1 MKISKQTFNLD
12 EELIVSINHDD
23 NDGLINIP
31 KNINLDV
38 SIVNYFGKIVINS
51 ISLNNLQDELSL
63 SKIGL
68 EQSLSNLDIKLLDR
82 FLFKQLSDKATFNY
96 SPFDSFLDYDFSV
109 FEKSRRISDIDWSM
123 FASLYIFAC
132 NVIPESI
139 KVELTLAKK
148 LRVSEESFRRFL
160 KKIPETIF
168 RKTGHLESRGGNLTF
183 DAEEIIKK
191 NLTDEQKKLF
201 EESPFLKFHSGS
213 DLA

>member
-96 SPFDSFLDYDFSV
+96 SPFDSFLDYDFSI

-139 KVELTLAKK
+139 KVQLTLAKK

>member
-1 MKISKQTFNLD
+1 M
-12 EELIVSINHDD
+12 
-23 NDGLINIP
+23 
-31 KNINLDV
+31 
-38 SIVNYFGKIVINS
+38 
-51 ISLNNLQDELSL
+51 
-63 SKIGL
+63 
-68 EQSLSNLDIKLLDR
+68 
-82 FLFKQLSDKATFNY
+82 FKQLSDKATFNY
-96 SPFDSFLDYDFSV
+96 SPFDSFLDYDFTI

-148 LRVSEESFRRFL
+148 LRISEESFKRFL

-191 NLTDEQKKLF
+191 NLTDEQNKLF
-201 EESPFLKFHSGS
+201 EDSPSLKFHSGS